1 LLRTPYVS
9 CTKMKWIDKLEK
21 RFGHLAI
28 HNLALYLVIGQVFV
42 FALINFGRMASSTLY
57 LNSTLVLNGE
67 IWRLFTFMLIPPRA
81 GMLLI
86 AFAWYIFWMI
96 SQALEAQWGT
106 FKYNLFLLIGV
117 LATWLA
123 SLLLPLGFFTN
134 YYIGISVFL
143 AFATLYPNFEFLL
156 FFILPVKVKYLAWLS
171 LGYMA
176 VVFLQP
182 SVATRFEIIAA
193 LANYA
198 LFFGKD
204 LYQAMYYRKRRS
216 EHQKEKKAYVEKV
229 FHICA
234 TCGATDK
241 SNPEREFRYKD
252 GDGICSDCLEKES
265 TSSV

>member
-1 LLRTPYVS
+1 
-9 CTKMKWIDKLEK
+9 MKWIDKLEK

-28 HNLALYLVIGQVFV
+28 QNLALYLVIGQVFI
-42 FALINFGRMASSTLY
+42 FALIYFGRITPSILE
-57 LNSTLVLNGE
+57 LNSTLVLHGQ
-67 IWRLFTFMLIPPRA
+67 IWRLFSFMLIPP
-81 GMLLI
+81 GTGILM

-123 SLLLPLGFFTN
+123 SLVLPYGYFTN

-171 LGYMA
+171 LGLMA
-176 VVFLQP
+176 VAFMQP
-182 SVATRFEIIAA
+182 SMATRFGIIAA

-198 LFFGKD
+198 LFFGKY
-204 LYQAMYYRKRRS
+204 LYQVFHYRQRRI
-216 EHQKEKKAYVEKV
+216 EHEKKAEAYAEEA
-229 FHICA
+229 FHTCE

-241 SNPEREFRYKD
+241 SNPEREFRYRE
-252 GDGICSDCLEKES
+252 GQGICSVCIDKES
-265 TSSV
+265 KAEA